1 MRSLI
6 IKTKFIAPSTPELKW
21 INKKLW
27 EKYNKSTK
35 FPLTVVKAGPG
46 YGKSTTLS
54 SYINENYEEDY
65 YWYSID
71 ELDTDPALFFLN
83 FIHAFKFKNNNIGD
97 EAIRFLNQSGNKGI
111 PIKQVLDIFINELLN
126 EINKEKFIILDD
138 FHLVNNKNKIT
149 ELLSYFIKRMPP
161 NLHLIISSRE
171 DVNFSQFANWKLKR
185 KLLLIGEKD
194 LSLNIMEIDSFL
206 KNEYDIKL
214 NKKELKNIYS
224 ETEGWIMAIDLI
236 GEGLNNGARV
246 EDIINN
252 ETESLHLLF
261 EYLAFEV
268 LENQSEEIKE
278 FLLKTAVL
286 KYLRIDI
293 CNQLLDI
300 NNSKEIIEEIVDKR
314 LFIYYLGNDQY
325 RYHNLFHEFLK
336 EQGKKKFNYKKLHKK
351 AAEICEKTGE
361 KGFAI
366 YHSLG
371 AEDYYKSAKL
381 ILSSAEKLLELGRLD
396 TLQNALNQLPE
407 SIFSEYP
414 LLYVYQG
421 DTYRLRSH
429 FDQALANYKKA
440 QDFFYNKDNNLYLS
454 IVLQKIAMIYLD
466 TVQPAKAD
474 QYLKKALK
482 LRDQENLW
490 DESILLKLMAE
501 NKANEGHLKEA
512 EKLYKQAENINEEE
526 VANNNFSARV
536 KLRTGR
542 LKEAQKILEKKVE
555 NEKKGSRIPRSHR
568 ETILILSL
576 IHSFMG
582 NSFSA
587 MNYAQ
592 GGIYLGEELNSPF
605 IKAVAYMR
613 LGHAYQIKGKEK
625 VKKAR
630 NAYNK
635 SLDIIDEFNIPRGKA
650 EPLMGLS
657 LLEAF
662 YGDCD
667 LGLRYGKKG
676 LKIARQAGDEWL
688 SGILD
693 FSIAINHYF
702 KDNLKESEEKFLD
715 NIIKFK
721 KLNDEFIKTVNR
733 IWLSLV
739 YYEEEKMDKFDITV
753 KNLFD
758 IMEKRNFNFIFLNAT
773 LFGGDS
779 PERFIPVLLAAR
791 DRSVKEDHVKGI
803 LAELGFSHLKNHP
816 GFKLKIKALGN
827 FQVWRG
833 KNEITQKDWER
844 EKAKELFL
852 LFLIHIGEL
861 IPKEKIYYYL
871 WPEKEKEKASR
882 NFKVTLNALKNA
894 LEPLRKPRQKPF
906 FLVRHGSSYGFN
918 ENSGYIYD
926 VEKFQK
932 LIEKGENTEDTDKKI
947 KYFKSAINKYDND
960 FVVDKLYLDWVRN
973 ERERLKSMFLNTGD
987 KLIEIYFERA
997 EYQKCIDL
1005 SNKMLEIDNCW
1016 EKAYLYKMKSYN
1028 KLDRRSMAIKIYKR
1042 CKRVLDRELNVFP
1055 ISEIESYYQNL
1066 T

>member
-1 MRSLI
+1 LRSLI

-27 EKYNKSTK
+27 KKYNDSVK

-46 YGKSTTLS
+46 YGKSTTIS
-54 SYINENYEEDY
+54 SYFNENYKDDY

-71 ELDTDPALFFLN
+71 ELDKDPALFFLN
-83 FIHAFKFKNNNIGD
+83 FIHAFKFKNENIGD

-111 PIKQVLDIFINELLN
+111 PLKQVLDIFINEFLN
-126 EINKEKFIILDD
+126 EINEEKFIILDD
-138 FHLVNNKNKIT
+138 FHLVNDKDKIT

-161 NLHLIISSRE
+161 NLHLVISSRE
-171 DVNFSQFANWKLKR
+171 DLNFPQFANWKLKR
-185 KLLLIGEKD
+185 KLLLIGDKE
-194 LSLNIMEIDSFL
+194 LS
-206 KNEYDIKL
+206 L
-214 NKKELKNIYS
+214 NKKEIDKFFKNEYNLNLTDEELRNIYE

-236 GEGLNNGARV
+236 GEGLSNGAKV

-300 NNSKEIIEEIVDKR
+300 NNSKEIIEKIVDKK
-314 LFIYYLGNDQY
+314 LFIYYLGNNQY
-325 RYHNLFHEFLK
+325 RYHNLFHEFLR
-336 EQGKKKFNYKKLHKK
+336 EQGKKKYDYKKLHKK
-351 AAEICEKTGE
+351 AAEICENTGE

-371 AEDYYKSAKL
+371 AEDYNKSAKL

-396 TLQNALNQLPE
+396 TLQDALNELPN
-407 SIFSEYP
+407 SIFSKYP

-421 DTYRLRSH
+421 DIYRLRSH
-429 FDQALANYKKA
+429 FDQALKVYKNA
-440 QDFFYNKDNNLYLS
+440 REYFDDNLYLS

-474 QYLKKALK
+474 KYLKKALK
-482 LRDQENLW
+482 LREKENLW

-501 NKANEGHLKEA
+501 NKANEGQLKKA
-512 EKLYKQAENINEEE
+512 EKLYKQAENITEDE

-576 IHSFMG
+576 IHSFIG

-605 IKAVAYMR
+605 IRAVAYMR
-613 LGHAYQIKGKEK
+613 LGHAYQIKGREK
-625 VKKAR
+625 LENAR

-662 YGDCD
+662 HGDCD
-667 LGLRYGKKG
+667 LGLRYGKRG
-676 LKIARQAGDEWL
+676 LKIAQQAGDEWL
-688 SGILD
+688 SGILI
-693 FSIAINHYF
+693 FSMAINHYF
-702 KDNLKESEEKFLD
+702 KGNLKKSEEKFLD
-715 NIIKFK
+715 NIIRFK
-721 KLNDEFIKTVNR
+721 KLNDEFLKTINR

-739 YYEEEKMDKFDITV
+739 YYEENKLDKFDITT
-753 KNLFD
+753 KNLFK
-758 IMEKRNFNFIFLNAT
+758 IMEKRSFNFILLKST

-779 PERFIPVLLAAR
+779 PERFIPVLLTAR
-791 DRSVKEDHVKGI
+791 DRSIKENYVKGI
-803 LAELGFSHLKNHP
+803 LAELGLTHLKNHP

-827 FQVWRG
+827 LQVWRG
-833 KNEITQKDWER
+833 KEKINQKDWER

-852 LFLIHIGEL
+852 LFLVHIGEL

-871 WPEKEKEKASR
+871 WPEKEKKKASR

-894 LEPLRKPRQKPF
+894 LEPSRKPRQKPF

-926 VEKFQK
+926 VKEFQK
-932 LIEKGENTEDTDKKI
+932 LVENGENANSEDEKI

-973 ERERLKSMFLNTGD
+973 ERERLKSLFLNTGD
-987 KLIEIYFERA
+987 KLIEIYFKRE

-1055 ISEIESYYQNL
+1055 ITEIESYYQKL
-1066 T
+1066 I

>member
-6 IKTKFIAPSTPELKW
+6 IKTKFIAPSNPELKW
-21 INKKLW
+21 VNKKLW
-27 EKYNKSTK
+27 KKYNKTVK

-54 SYINENYEEDY
+54 SYFNKNYKNDY

-83 FIHAFKFKNNNIGD
+83 FIHAFKFKNKNIGE

-111 PIKQVLDIFINELLN
+111 PLKQVLDIFINELLN
-126 EINKEKFIILDD
+126 EIDNEKFIILDD
-138 FHLVNNKNKIT
+138 FHLVNEKSKIT
-149 ELLSYFIKRMPP
+149 ELLTYFIKRIPP

-171 DVNFSQFANWKLKR
+171 EVNFSQFANWKLKR
-185 KLLLIGEKD
+185 KLLLIGEED
-194 LSLNIMEIDSFL
+194 LSLSKREINNFL
-206 KNEYDIKL
+206 KDEYNLNLTNNEL
-214 NKKELKNIYS
+214 SNIYD

-236 GEGLNNGARV
+236 GDGLNNGAKV
-246 EDIINN
+246 NEIINN
-252 ETESLHLLF
+252 ETESLHILF

-300 NNSKEIIEEIVDKR
+300 DNSKEIIEEIVDKR
-314 LFIYYLGNDQY
+314 LFIYYLGNNQY
-325 RYHNLFHEFLK
+325 RYHNLFHEFLR
-336 EQGKKKFNYKKLHKK
+336 EQGRKKYNYKALHKK
-351 AAEICEKTGE
+351 ASEICERTGE

-371 AEDYYKSAKL
+371 AEDYHKATKL

-396 TLQNALNQLPE
+396 TLQNALNQLPD
-407 SIFSEYP
+407 SVFNEYP

-421 DTYRLRSH
+421 DIYRLRSH
-429 FDQALANYKKA
+429 FDQALEVYKKA
-440 QDFFYNKDNNLYLS
+440 QKYFYNKNNNLNLS

-501 NKANEGHLKEA
+501 NKANEGQLKEA
-512 EKLYKQAENINEEE
+512 EKLYKQAENITEDE

-568 ETILILSL
+568 ESILILSL
-576 IHSFMG
+576 VNSFMG

-613 LGHAYQIKGKEK
+613 LGHAYQIKGEDKIEN
-625 VKKAR
+625 AR

-650 EPLMGLS
+650 EPLMGIS

-667 LGLRYGKKG
+667 LGIKYGKKG
-676 LKIARQAGDEWL
+676 VKIAKEAGDEWL
-688 SGILD
+688 SGILEI
-693 FSIAINHYF
+693 SLALNNYF
-702 KDNLKESEEKFLD
+702 KGNLKKSEKIFLD

-721 KLNDEFIKTVNR
+721 KLNDEFLKTINR

-739 YYEEEKMDKFDITV
+739 YYKEGKLDKFDITAE
-753 KNLFD
+753 NLFN
-758 IMEKRNFNFIFLNAT
+758 IMEKRNFNFIFSNAT

-779 PERFIPVLLAAR
+779 PERFIPVLLTAR
-791 DRSVKEDHVKGI
+791 DRSIKVDYVKGI
-803 LAELGFSHLKNHP
+803 LAELGLTHLKNHP

-827 FQVWRG
+827 LQVWRG
-833 KNEITQKDWER
+833 KNEISQKDWER

-871 WPEKEKEKASR
+871 WPEKEKKKASR

-894 LEPLRKPRQKPF
+894 LEPSRKPRQKPF
-906 FLVRHGSSYGFN
+906 FIVRHGSSYGFN
-918 ENSGYIYD
+918 ENSGYVYD
-926 VEKFQK
+926 VEEFQK
-932 LIEKGENTEDTDKKI
+932 LIKKGKQTKNEEEKINYFSSALKK
-947 KYFKSAINKYDND
+947 YEND

-973 ERERLKSMFLNTGD
+973 ERERLKSLFLNTGD
-987 KLIEIYFERA
+987 KLIELYFNRE
-997 EYQKCIDL
+997 EYQKSIEI
-1005 SNKMLEIDNCW
+1005 SNKVLEIDNCW

-1028 KLDRRSMAIKIYKR
+1028 KLERRSMAIKIYKR
-1042 CKRVLDRELNVFP
+1042 CKRILDRELNVFP
-1055 ISEIESYYQNL
+1055 ITEIENYYKKL

>member
-6 IKTKFIAPSTPELKW
+6 IKTKFIAPSNPELRW
-21 INKKLW
+21 VNKKLW
-27 EKYNKSTK
+27 KKYSESVN
-35 FPLTVVKAGPG
+35 FPLTVIKAGPG

-54 SYINENYEEDY
+54 SYLNENYKNNY

-83 FIHAFKFKNNNIGD
+83 FIHAFKFENENIGD

-111 PIKQVLDIFINELLN
+111 PLKQVLDIFINELLN
-126 EINKEKFIILDD
+126 EINDEKFIILDD
-138 FHLVNNKNKIT
+138 FHLVNDKNKIT
-149 ELLSYFIKRMPP
+149 ELLTYFIKRIPP

-171 DVNFSQFANWKLKR
+171 DLNFSQFANWKLKR
-185 KLLLIGEKD
+185 KLLLINEED
-194 LSLNIMEIDSFL
+194 LSLNKKEVNGFL
-206 KNEYDIKL
+206 KKEYNLNLNE
-214 NKKELKNIYS
+214 NELSNIYN
-224 ETEGWIMAIDLI
+224 ETEGWIMAVDLI
-236 GEGLNNGARV
+236 GEGLNNGAKV
-246 EDIINN
+246 QDIINN

-268 LENQSEEIKE
+268 LENQPEEIKN

-300 NNSKEIIEEIVDKR
+300 DNSQEIIEKIVDKK
-314 LFIYYLGNDQY
+314 LFIYYLENNQY

-336 EQGKKKFNYKKLHKK
+336 EQGKKKYNYKKLHKK
-351 AAEICEKTGE
+351 AAEICEKSGE

-371 AEDYYKSAKL
+371 AQDYQKATKL

-396 TLQNALNQLPE
+396 TLQSALNQLPTD
-407 SIFSEYP
+407 IFTEYP

-421 DTYRLRSH
+421 DIYRLRSH
-429 FDQALANYKKA
+429 FDQALNVYKNAKKYF
-440 QDFFYNKDNNLYLS
+440 QNKDNKLNLS
-454 IVLQKIAMIYLD
+454 VVLQKIAMIYLD

-501 NKANEGHLKEA
+501 NKANEGQLKKA
-512 EKLYKQAENINEEE
+512 EKLYKQAENITEDE

-555 NEKKGSRIPRSHR
+555 EEKKGARIPRSHR
-568 ETILILSL
+568 ESILILSL
-576 IHSFMG
+576 IHSFIG

-587 MNYAQ
+587 LNYAQ

-605 IKAVAYMR
+605 IKAVSYMR
-613 LGHAYQIKGKEK
+613 LGHAYQIQGSEK
-625 VKKAR
+625 IDKAK
-630 NAYNK
+630 NSYNK

-662 YGDCD
+662 YGDCE
-667 LGLRYGKKG
+667 LGLKYGKSG
-676 LKIARQAGDEWL
+676 VEIAKQAGDEWL
-688 SGILD
+688 SGILE
-693 FSIAINHYF
+693 FSMAINYYF
-702 KDNLKESEEKFLD
+702 KGDLKKSEKKFLD

-721 KLNDEFIKTVNR
+721 KLNDEFLKTINR
-733 IWLSLV
+733 LWLSLV
-739 YYEEEKMDKFDITV
+739 YYRENKLDKFDITI
-753 KNLFD
+753 KNLFTL
-758 IMEKRNFNFIFLNAT
+758 MEKRNFNFIFFNGT
-773 LFGGDS
+773 LFGGVS
-779 PERFIPVLLAAR
+779 PERFIPVLLSAR
-791 DRSVKEDHVKGI
+791 DRSIKKSYVNGI
-803 LAELGFSHLKNHP
+803 LAELGFSNLKNHP
-816 GFKLKIKALGN
+816 GFKLKIKAFGN
-827 FQVWRG
+827 FGVWRG
-833 KNEITQKDWER
+833 KHKITHQDWER
-844 EKAKELFL
+844 EKARELFL
-852 LFLIHIGEL
+852 LFLIHNGEL

-871 WPEKEKEKASR
+871 WPEKDKQKASR
-882 NFKVTLNALKNA
+882 SFKVTLNALKNA
-894 LEPLRKPRQKPF
+894 LEPDRKPRQKPF
-906 FLVRHGSSYGFN
+906 FIVRHGSTYGFN
-918 ENSGYIYD
+918 ESSGYIYD
-926 VEKFQK
+926 VEEFEK
-932 LIEKGENTEDTDKKI
+932 LIEAGEQTENEEKKI
-947 KYFKSAINKYDND
+947 EYFSSALKKYDND
-960 FVVDKLYLDWVRN
+960 FVVDKLYLDWIRN
-973 ERERLKSMFLNTGD
+973 ERERLKNLFLNTGD
-987 KLIEIYFERA
+987 KLIEIYYKREKYK
-997 EYQKCIDL
+997 ETIEL
-1005 SNKMLEIDNCW
+1005 SDKLLKIDNCW

-1028 KLDRRSMAIKIYKR
+1028 ELDRRSMAIKSYKR

-1055 ISEIESYYQNL
+1055 IQEIENYYQKL